1 MTSNLMKMILI
12 LLFMSDCWLGKVNLK
27 NTKHLKSIS
36 AELMPIVWHC
46 RIVVCQKMIKTKQNH
61 VSLSKTS
68 VLYFNIEVLEHFIT
82 EHYTQGF
89 DIVQKSF

>member
-1 MTSNLMKMILI
+1 
-12 LLFMSDCWLGKVNLK
+12 MSDCWLGKVNLK

-36 AELMPIVWHC
+36 AELMPIAWHC
-46 RIVVCQKMIKTKQNH
+46 RIVACQKMIKTKQNH

-68 VLYFNIEVLEHFIT
+68 VLYF
-82 EHYTQGF
+82 EHYTQGL